1 MIQYISNIISLA
13 GTLPPASNRWICI
26 PFKNPLKVIKALLNP
41 IQIPI
46 GSHLNTYWIPM
57 KIL

>member
-26 PFKNPLKVIKALLNP
+26 PFKNPLKVIKTLLNP

-46 GSHLNTYWIPM
+46 GSHLNTY
-57 KIL
+57 